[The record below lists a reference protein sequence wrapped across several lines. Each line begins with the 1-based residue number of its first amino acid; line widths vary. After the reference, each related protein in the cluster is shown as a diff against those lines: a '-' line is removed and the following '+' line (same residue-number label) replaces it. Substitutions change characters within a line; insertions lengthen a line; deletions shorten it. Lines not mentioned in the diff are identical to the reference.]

1 MNTNNTYSPIVY
13 ITLHHLYVNL
23 VINDTELFS
32 DLPTA
37 YFSNEQLTVEFR
49 NVASC

>member
-1 MNTNNTYSPIVY
+1 MNTNNSYSPMVY
-13 ITLHHLYVNL
+13 ITLHHRDVNL

-37 YFSNEQLTVEFR
+37 YFSNEQLAVEFR
-49 NVASC
+49 DVASC